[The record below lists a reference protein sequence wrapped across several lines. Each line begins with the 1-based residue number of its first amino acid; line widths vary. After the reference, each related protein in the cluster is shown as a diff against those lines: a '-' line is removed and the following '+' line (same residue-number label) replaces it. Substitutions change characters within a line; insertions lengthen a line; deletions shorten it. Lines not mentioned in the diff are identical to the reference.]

1 MKVLNRIVLILFTF
15 TLIISINAENTS
27 AGTYVDKEFAT
38 LAKKGK
44 LKGISGNIGMTYSSL
59 KKQSKG
65 SVGQSESY
73 LWYTT
78 TKASYGFFYGNSY
91 DKISS
96 SQKVVLIHRELSGN
110 ITAKQ
115 MQKYFGKPVAKNVYK
130 AGKYYVRFENNN
142 PSKGKCFVHIGTK
155 DAINSWYTY
164 DEDGTLTVK

>member
-1 MKVLNRIVLILFTF
+1 MKILNRIILILFAL
-15 TLIISINAENTS
+15 TLFVSINGENTS

-44 LKGISGNIGMTYSSL
+44 LKGISGNVGMKYSSL

-73 LWYTT
+73 LWYA
-78 TKASYGFFYGNSY
+78 TKKADYAFFYGNSY

-96 SQKVVLIHRELSGN
+96 NQKVVLIHRELSGN

-142 PSKGKCFVHIGTK
+142 PSKEKCFVQIGTK
-155 DAINSWYTY
+155 DAINAWYTS
-164 DEDGTLTVK
+164 DEEGIYHIK